1 MNALYIHLSSLAEK
15 RANVIQVMQ
24 MCNALEEA
32 GIAVTL
38 AIPKNSHRSGNME
51 TIRDELGRPAGFKV
65 QEYSKYTIR
74 GRPMSLGAYWGVRS
88 ILDKDRHYD
97 FCYTRNF
104 FLANLAINKGLKTI
118 YEEHYDRLHP
128 SSLLNRWYI
137 KEFLKNV
144 HSVNL
149 IKIVTISQAL
159 ADIWRKRGVPSEKM
173 SVLHDGVALEDYA
186 AVKGRDQARL
196 ELGIKTKKKIVV
208 YAGSLYG
215 DRGIENILKA
225 ADSFPEAYFIV
236 VGGPEKHKRMY
247 ESKAAKRGLTNII
260 FKGRVPHHKVRDYLF
275 AADVL
280 IALFSRRVPT
290 INVCSPLKVFE
301 YMAAERIILTQ
312 DFPVIREV
320 LKDGDNAL
328 LADPDSYEDLESKMR
343 HALSIEYPNA
353 LAIKARIDAFNKY
366 SWKKRAEAILN
377 ILK

>member
-1 MNALYIHLSSLAEK
+1 MKALYIHLSSLADK
-15 RANVIQVMQ
+15 RANVIQVIQ
-24 MCNALEEA
+24 MCNALQEA

-38 AIPKNSHRSGNME
+38 AIPKNNHRSRNME
-51 TIRDELGRPAGFKV
+51 MIRDVLGRTAGFEV
-65 QEYSKYTIR
+65 QEYSKYTI
-74 GRPMSLGAYWGVRS
+74 GSRPMSLGAYWGVKS
-88 ILDKDRHYD
+88 ILDKNKHYD

-104 FLANLAINKGLKTI
+104 FLANLAIDRGLKTV

-128 SSLLNRWYI
+128 SGLLNRLYI
-137 KEFLKNV
+137 KGFLKKV

-149 IKIVTISQAL
+149 IKIVTISKAL
-159 ADIWRKRGVPSEKM
+159 ADVWRKRGIPSEKI
-173 SVLHDGVALEDYA
+173 SILHDGVALEDYA
-186 AVKGRDQARL
+186 AVKVRDQARL

-215 DRGIENILKA
+215 DRGIENILRL
-225 ADSFPEAYFIV
+225 ADSFPEACFIV

-247 ESKAAKRGLTNII
+247 ESKAAKRGLANLI
-260 FKGRVPHHKVRDYLF
+260 FKGRVPHYKVRDYLF

-301 YMAAERIILTQ
+301 YMAAERIIVAQ
-312 DFPVIREV
+312 GFPAIREV

-328 LADPDSYEDLESKMR
+328 LADPDSYEDLESKIR

-353 LAIKARIDAFNKY
+353 LARKARIDAFNKY
-366 SWKKRAEAILN
+366 SWEKRAEAISN